1 MSKKALMI
9 LFLAILS
16 IGLTTACSSKL
27 VSNNI
32 AQATES
38 DYRYVI
44 KVANKYGFIN
54 RKGEEVIKPQ
64 YDYAEDFLDGLA
76 EVCNNID
83 KNGNQKCRYI
93 DINGKVVNKQK
104 NVIPNLSE
112 FSEVGEFHE
121 GLAYACKSITD
132 NQKQCGYINEK
143 GKIII
148 PLQYDYASDFSEGL
162 AVVSKLDKNENRL
175 LNKSGYIDKKGNFVL
190 KGNYFYEFSN
200 GLASDISCS
209 KYFDKTGKVIVDIGN
224 LGDSSI
230 DGVCSY
236 FNDGLLLIQLH
247 NHYFG
252 YVNKKGE
259 LVIKTN
265 ARTNEDYSPL
275 ALTFSDG
282 LAYIELN
289 NKWGFIDKT
298 GKVVI
303 KPRFIRNFD
312 GSIFEDM
319 KFKNGLAR
327 VKEKGKYGYIDKTG
341 KFVWSHKVT
350 N

>member
-1 MSKKALMI
+1 MNKKYTNI
-9 LFLAILS
+9 LFLAILFMGFA
-16 IGLTTACSSKL
+16 IACSSKL
-27 VSNNI
+27 VCNNI

-44 KVANKYGFIN
+44 KVGNKYGFIN

-93 DINGKVVNKQK
+93 DINGKVVNKQR
-104 NVIPNLSE
+104 NVIPNASE

-121 GLAYACKSITD
+121 GLAYACKSITE
-132 NQKQCGYINEK
+132 NQKQCGYINK
-143 GKIII
+143 RGIIII
-148 PLQYDYASDFSEGL
+148 PFQYDYTSDFSEGL
-162 AVVSKLDKNENRL
+162 AVVSKLDKNGNRL
-175 LNKSGYIDKKGNFVL
+175 LNKSGYIDKKGNLVL
-190 KGNYFYEFSN
+190 KGNYFYEFSD

-209 KYFDKTGKVIVDIGN
+209 KYIDKTGKVIVDISK
-224 LGDSSI
+224 LGDSSV

-236 FNDGLLLIQLH
+236 FNDGLLLTKLN

-252 YVNKKGE
+252 YVNKNGK

-265 ARTNEDYSPL
+265 AKTNEDYSPL
-275 ALTFSDG
+275 ALSFSDG

-298 GKVVI
+298 GKIVI
-303 KPRFIRNFD
+303 KPRFIKDFD
-312 GSIFEDM
+312 GNIFEDM
-319 KFKNGLAR
+319 RFKNGLAR
-327 VKEKGKYGYIDKTG
+327 VKEKDKYGYIDKTG
-341 KFVWSHKVT
+341 KFIWSHKII

>member
-9 LFLAILS
+9 LSLAILS

-27 VSNNI
+27 GSNNI
-32 AQATES
+32 VQATES
-38 DYRYVI
+38 DYRYIIQVDG
-44 KVANKYGFIN
+44 KYGFIN
-54 RKGEEVIKPQ
+54 LKGQEVIKPQ
-64 YDYAEDFLDGLA
+64 YDYAEDFSDGLA
-76 EVCNNID
+76 KVCNNID
-83 KNGNQKCRYI
+83 KNDNQKCRYI
-93 DINGKVVNKQK
+93 DINGKFIKKQENVV
-104 NVIPNLSE
+104 PNLSE

-121 GLAYACKSITD
+121 GLAYACKSLAE
-132 NQKQCGYINEK
+132 NQKQCGYINAS

-162 AVVSKLDKNENRL
+162 AVVSKLDKNRNRL
-175 LNKSGYIDKKGNFVL
+175 LNKSGYIDAKGNLVL
-190 KGNYFYEFSN
+190 KGNYFYDFSDN
-200 GLASDISCS
+200 LASDISCS
-209 KYFDKTGKVIVDIGN
+209 KYFDKTGKVMVDISK

-236 FNDGLLLIQLH
+236 FNDGLLLIKLN

-275 ALTFSDG
+275 ALSFSDG

-289 NKWGFIDKT
+289 NKWGFIDKN
-298 GKVVI
+298 GKIVI
-303 KPRFIRNFD
+303 KPRFIKDFD
-312 GSIFEDM
+312 ANIFEDM

-327 VKEKGKYGYIDKTG
+327 VKEKDKYGYIDKTG

>member
-1 MSKKALMI
+1 MDKKLII
-9 LFLAILS
+9 LFALLS
-16 IGLTTACSSKL
+16 FTLTACNSANSLTDKA
-27 VSNNI
+27 VKHSEN
-32 AQATES
+32 
-38 DYRYVI
+38 DYRYIIEV
-44 KVANKYGFIN
+44 NGKYGFMN
-54 RKGEEVIKPQ
+54 TKGEEVIKPQ
-64 YDYAEDFLDGLA
+64 YDYAEDFSEGLA
-76 EVCNNID
+76 NVCNNID
-83 KNGNQKCRYI
+83 INGNQKCRYI

-121 GLAYACKSITD
+121 GLAYACKSIAE
-132 NQKQCGYINEK
+132 NQKQCGYINER

-148 PLQYDYASDFSEGL
+148 PLIYGYTSDFSEGL
-162 AVVSKLDKNENRL
+162 AVVRKFGNNEKILANE
-175 LNKSGYIDKKGNFVL
+175 SGYMDRTGKLIL
-190 KGNYFYEFSN
+190 KGDYFYEFSD
-200 GLASDISCS
+200 GLASNIFCTEYIN
-209 KYFDKTGKVIVDIGN
+209 KAGKVVVDIN
-224 LGDSSI
+224 KLGSSSI

-236 FNDGLLLIQLH
+236 FNDGLLLTRLN

-265 ARTNEDYSPL
+265 AKTNEDYSPL
-275 ALTFSDG
+275 ALSFSDG

-303 KPRFIRNFD
+303 KPRFIKDFD
-312 GSIFEDM
+312 GNIFEDM

-327 VKEKGKYGYIDKTG
+327 VKDKDKYGYIDKTG